1 MHLDF
6 IFITLFHQT
15 TYCFLWYKLGDET
28 LGARS
33 RGIKDV
39 TCKQQTTDQK
49 DIEMNDMNSQRI
61 L

>member
-39 TCKQQTTDQK
+39 TTDQRN
-49 DIEMNDMNSQRI
+49 IAINDMNSQQI